1 MPPSNVKYSSWLSLM
16 SMTYPCGLTDV
27 LPVSSSH
34 GDAPATSYRIDDVLP
49 ISVESGDSSMSRRP
63 SDVLSI
69 SVQQTKC
76 PSNVRLTR

>member
-1 MPPSNVKYSSWLSLM
+1 MPPSNVKYEYSSWLSLM
-16 SMTYPCGLTDV
+16 SMIYPCGLANV

-34 GDAPATSYRIDDVLP
+34 GDAPAMPDRVDGIPP
-49 ISVESGDSSMSRRP
+49 ISVEPGDSSMSRRP

-76 PSNVRLTR
+76 PSNVR